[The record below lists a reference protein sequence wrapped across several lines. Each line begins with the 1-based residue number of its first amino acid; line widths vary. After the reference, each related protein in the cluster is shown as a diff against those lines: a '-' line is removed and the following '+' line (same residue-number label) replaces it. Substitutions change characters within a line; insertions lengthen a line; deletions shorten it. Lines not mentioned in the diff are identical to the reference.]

1 MYFLNMLFSKP
12 QLFLYFF
19 WSFGCFYPYLY
30 VLQHIMKRGRAS
42 FDTAPFFLN
51 YLLMKIFFPPFI
63 YMPLGSLEMLFP
75 TYCPITLYMF

>member
-30 VLQHIMKRGRAS
+30 VLNV
-42 FDTAPFFLN
+42 L
-51 YLLMKIFFPPFI
+51 IF
-63 YMPLGSLEMLFP
+63 GNAVV
-75 TYCPITLYMF
+75 